1 VAVWW
6 LFAETAVGAGF
17 AVLSMLGEAVGGPS
31 GFGGDNTPSPGN
43 LRAEQLVYHAGLVA
57 AAFFLAMIVLAMVVG
72 KAHRIR
78 LPAAAGIAVAQAV
91 ALIVMTIANSAT
103 TAR

>member
-1 VAVWW
+1 
-6 LFAETAVGAGF
+6 
-17 AVLSMLGEAVGGPS
+17 MLGEVMGGPS

-57 AAFFLAMIVLAMVVG
+57 VALFVAMMVMAMVVG
-72 KAHRIR
+72 KANRIR

-91 ALIVMTIANSAT
+91 ALIVMAIAESAS